1 MIRLLLDKAK
11 LQEKIKRMLM
21 NQIKIKKKKVKTKK

>member
-1 MIRLLLDKAK
+1 MIRMLLDKAK